1 MLARHLQQSVLQI
14 REVDNLLTL
23 AHGASSFGPF
33 HIEVQIIGVRI
44 MVNCL
49 NENLI
54 KLTGLSNVLETLEV
68 FEKLLTGQN
77 MLLENGLLESF
88 AATSTF
94 QFFGLPVS
102 VIVSSQNLV

>member
-1 MLARHLQQSVLQI
+1 MLARHLRQSVLQI
-14 REVDNLLTL
+14 RKVDNLLTL

-33 HIEVQIIGVRI
+33 HVKVQFVGVSI
-44 MVNCL
+44 LINCL

-77 MLLENGLLESF
+77 MLLENGLLKSF
-88 AATSTF
+88 AATSTL

-102 VIVSSQNLV
+102 IFVSSQNLV